1 MLYET
6 IFNIFNSGILLFWIL
21 LLFFPKQ
28 SITQKVIAYPWVPLV
43 IAFGYIYFMGMTSG
57 TFSADLTSLNGLTK
71 MFQNANPQGVAANNE
86 QKNIELVHFLI
97 DLVDE
102 KLKRPKGDSLSL
114 IKFVTDRLGHDYRY
128 AIDTAKIQSKL
139 GWKSSTTFEEGIN
152 KTVEF
157 YL

>member
-6 IFNIFNSGILLFWIL
+6 IFNIFNSGILLFWML

-71 MFQNANPQGVAANNE
+71 MFQNANPQGVAAGWLHYLAFDFWVGCWML
-86 QKNIELVHFLI
+86 KNSQEKGVKHLWMLVPMLFTFMLGPVGI
-97 DLVDE
+97 IIYTLVLLLQG
-102 KLKRPKGDSLSL
+102 KLK
-114 IKFVTDRLGHDYRY
+114 F
-128 AIDTAKIQSKL
+128 
-139 GWKSSTTFEEGIN
+139 
-152 KTVEF
+152 
-157 YL
+157 

>member
-6 IFNIFNSGILLFWIL
+6 IFNIFNSGILFFWML

-57 TFSADLTSLNGLTK
+57 TFSADFTSLNGLTK
-71 MFQNANPQGVAANNE
+71 MFQNANPQGVAA
-86 QKNIELVHFLI
+86 
-97 DLVDE
+97 
-102 KLKRPKGDSLSL
+102 
-114 IKFVTDRLGHDYRY
+114 
-128 AIDTAKIQSKL
+128 
-139 GWKSSTTFEEGIN
+139 GWLH
-152 KTVEF
+152 